1 MKAIV
6 KNKAISS
13 QEISV
18 IELINKHFW
27 KSKIGP
33 ILAFVIPIFL
43 MTIYRILSKDKIL
56 LFASGMPAY
65 FSFSILPLA
74 FISLPQ
80 MMVEF
85 KTSIILRKISNS
97 KISAFKY
104 ILLVLSYNLVMLIGS
119 TTIIV
124 ILCAI
129 FLNIDAHKIFNNINW
144 GEFVY
149 AILIIF
155 ICSLAIGGLLGI
167 LINRINL
174 VQVVGFCLVMISTT
188 FSGQFIPISVLYSSQ
203 AIHYVS
209 LISPISYSLN
219 LLNVVLLPKT
229 RDEILTLYL
238 TIGVVPGS
246 DLDSKIIQII
256 NYDFNGIFDF
266 KHTFKMMSC
275 SILKVV
281 NPDDGSEIRHISDFE
296 ITSIYASWQNVL
308 NIFMPFVVT
317 GASLV
322 WSTKKF
328 KWTSR

>member
-43 MTIYRILSKDKIL
+43 MTIYRIL

-266 KHTFKMMSC
+266 KHTFKMM
-275 SILKVV
+275 
-281 NPDDGSEIRHISDFE
+281 NGSEIRHISDFE